1 MDWWWIGLAV
11 AVIVVAVWLLRE
23 PDIDYDIK
31 RDIIAPVLEVLEA
44 APRGG
49 SPVKTPSPCPAS
61 PSPVPQEETKPSPDT
76 TKPPLPNARW
86 KRQEK
91 IHMIVEKLTGRKF
104 LRNQRPPFLRNPETG
119 RCLELD
125 TWDGDKL
132 AVEYQGIQHYKFPNP
147 FHKTEEEF
155 RKQVRRDQIK
165 AELCRQLGIHL
176 IRVPYH
182 VPDNEL
188 EDYINRRLPENWVP
202 SEESIER

>member
-11 AVIVVAVWLLRE
+11 AVIVVTVWLLRE
-23 PDIDYDIK
+23 PDVNYDIK
-31 RDIIAPVLEVLEA
+31 RDIIAPVLEVLDA
-44 APRGG
+44 APRGE
-49 SPVKTPSPCPAS
+49 SPCPVAS
-61 PSPVPQEETKPSPDT
+61 PSPVPQEETKPSP
-76 TKPPLPNARW
+76 KPYQPNARW

-91 IHMIVEKLTGRKF
+91 VHMIVEKLTGRSF
-104 LRNQRPPFLRNPETG
+104 LRNQRPSFLRNPETG

-132 AVEYQGIQHYKFPNP
+132 AVEYQGIQHYKYPNP
-147 FHKTEEEF
+147 FHRTEEEF

-182 VPDNEL
+182 VPDSEL
-188 EDYINRRLPENWVP
+188 EDYINRRLPENWEP
-202 SEESIER
+202 SEESSEH